1 MQKLYAM
8 AAAVIVTLAMS
19 AAYAQAPP
27 EPQGPPP
34 QGAPPG
40 PPPSDSRGER
50 GALFVNPMG
59 QPFRANPESRRAPIL
74 LWLAHADTDHDERIS
89 RDEFVVEAMAFFAN
103 DLDANHDQSVIP
115 LESTEF
121 RRVHAQETLN
131 MDTAPV
137 EVAASPRRRR
147 ESSTGIRGVRPE
159 VRNQVGAQ
167 NGITQ
172 HAPAP
177 NGERRPPSRRLRQD
191 QIMLGA
197 EVEPVMSCDRDFSR
211 RIDAAEFQA
220 CAERRFVALDI
231 NRDGYFELHESERAR
246 AMLEAYGE

>member
-1 MQKLYAM
+1 MQKFYAM
-8 AAAVIVTLAMS
+8 AAAAIVMLG
-19 AAYAQAPP
+19 AAYAQTPP
-27 EPQGPPP
+27 DPAQGPPP
-34 QGAPPG
+34 GGPPG
-40 PPPSDSRGER
+40 QFRGEH

-59 QPFRANPESRRAPIL
+59 QPVRANAESRRAPIL

-89 RDEFVVEAMAFFAN
+89 RDEFVTEAMAFFAN
-103 DLDANHDQSVIP
+103 ELDANHDQSVIP

-121 RRVHAQETLN
+121 RRVHAPETLN

-137 EVAASPRRRR
+137 MVSQSPRQRR
-147 ESSTGIRGVRPE
+147 ESSTGIRGARPE
-159 VRNQVGAQ
+159 IRSQVGAQ
-167 NGITQ
+167 NGLS
-172 HAPAP
+172 
-177 NGERRPPSRRLRQD
+177 ERGPPQDGNRPPPPSRRLRQE

-246 AMLEAYGE
+246 AMLEAYGD

>member
-8 AAAVIVTLAMS
+8 AAAAIVTLAMG
-19 AAYAQAPP
+19 AAYAQTPP
-27 EPQGPPP
+27 ATAGV
-34 QGAPPG
+34 
-40 PPPSDSRGER
+40 PPSDSRGER

-89 RDEFVVEAMAFFAN
+89 RDEFVTEAMAFFAN

-115 LESTEF
+115 LESTDF

-137 EVAASPRRRR
+137 MVATPGRQRR
-147 ESSTGIRGVRPE
+147 ESTTGIRGARPE
-159 VRNQVGAQ
+159 VRTQREG
-167 NGITQ
+167 GISELGPRGS
-172 HAPAP
+172 HGDAPQ
-177 NGERRPPSRRLRQD
+177 GRSGRLRQD
-191 QIMLGA
+191 EIMLGA

-231 NRDGYFELHESERAR
+231 NRDGYFELQESERAR
-246 AMLEAYGE
+246 AMLAAYGE

>member
-8 AAAVIVTLAMS
+8 TAAAVVSLAIG
-19 AAYAQAPP
+19 AAYAQTPP
-27 EPQGPPP
+27 APQGPPP
-34 QGAPPG
+34 
-40 PPPSDSRGER
+40 GEFR
-50 GALFVNPMG
+50 DQHGALFVNSMG

-89 RDEFVVEAMAFFAN
+89 RDEFVTEAMAFFAN
-103 DLDANHDQSVIP
+103 DLDVNHDHSVIP
-115 LESTEF
+115 LESTDF
-121 RRVHAQETLN
+121 RRANAPETLN

-137 EVAASPRRRR
+137 MVAESPRQRR
-147 ESSTGIRGVRPE
+147 ESTTGIRGARPE
-159 VRNQVGAQ
+159 IRTQTGGVQDGLSERGPPSDRNR
-167 NGITQ
+167 
-172 HAPAP
+172 PP
-177 NGERRPPSRRLRQD
+177 PPSRRLRQD

-246 AMLEAYGE
+246 AMLSAYEDFAGEGR